1 MNARDAVS
9 SAAVCTIVLGLSAC
23 AADDA
28 TPPSPMAIS
37 SVATGDWDDI
47 DAAVD
52 AGVSAAEVAKV
63 DVRSSADSLTR
74 TYQLRTITDEPAWLI
89 AQRTGVGR
97 VSLGARVGRFGDPQR
112 EAGLLRAVAERLNAL
127 YGVDWAPL
135 SK

>member
-1 MNARDAVS
+1 MKVRVAVS
-9 SAAVCTIVLGLSAC
+9 NAAVFAILLGLPAC

-28 TPPSPMAIS
+28 MPPTPLAIS
-37 SVATGDWDDI
+37 SVATGDWDDV

-63 DVRSSADSLTR
+63 DVRSSPDLSTR

-89 AQRTGVGR
+89 AQRAGTGR
-97 VSLGARVGRFGDPQR
+97 VSLGARVGRFGDPER
-112 EAGLLRAVAERLNAL
+112 ESRLLRAVSERLNAL
-127 YGVDWAPL
+127 YGVDWAPP